1 MDTSFGENMVVF
13 YLAIFGILGIVKLFI
28 DSINLQ
34 ISNNLYWG
42 FLIVVFFFYLLSWN
56 FSLVNHE
63 IACNGPNGYVA
74 LYSTIMPFAF
84 IFMLGCYILYIF
96 PGWLRSF
103 SNTFG
108 LTFVQ
113 LCGFTLYD
121 ENENMNPIITKIENN
136 DNDNKQ
142 QNTTDAVKRFFND
155 PDVLINEFD
164 INNNDTEN
172 MKRINEILI
181 SIGCQLNNDKGYES
195 LIKYIKMKESVGYAI
210 WFLLL
215 GLLTILTSQNTIL
228 SEECNKS
235 VSDDKTF
242 KKYISSELRE

>member
-74 LYSTIMPFAF
+74 LYSTIMPFTF

-121 ENENMNPIITKIENN
+121 ENENMNPIITKINNN

-164 INNNDTEN
+164 INNNDAEN